1 MINLIS
7 IFGNLF
13 DSGIKASDIH
23 TKNFSEDMIIR
34 ITHYNSDGQ
43 YDTMLNLTEAAHTL
57 FFGQITNKEVLLAL
71 RISRTRSVDIVL
83 SNFEKKV
90 TFIGDTVGS
99 KFEKGTPEFLEFFPY
114 GINDYHNATKEKF
127 PVLID
132 VLLSAVNA
140 HAASFAPEFVELIQK
155 FKEDF
160 ESARG
165 VQLEK
170 KEDVT
175 AAVLTKAQAR
185 FALEIQLSRNI
196 LDLASEYILQP
207 EKGLAFFN
215 QNLLNPTRRHPQG
228 GDETGQYV
236 LNIPVAVNQRADFE
250 LQNEPDYYLLITNT
264 GTVAAY
270 GYTHS
275 DISGQPVSV
284 SPFELQPGEARVFSY
299 EELGGLPYL
308 FFYVNSTDTDGE
320 VTIDQVDAPIV

>member
-23 TKNFSEDMIIR
+23 TKNFSEDMIVR
-34 ITHYNSDGQ
+34 ITHCNTGGQ
-43 YDTMLNLTEAAHTL
+43 YDTMLNHTEAAHTQ

-83 SNFEKKV
+83 ENFEKKV
-90 TFIGDTVGS
+90 TVIGDNVGS
-99 KFEKGTPEFLEFFPY
+99 KFEKNTPEFLEFFPH

-140 HAASFAPEFVELIQK
+140 HAASFATEFVDMIQK

-160 ESARG
+160 DVARG

-185 FALEIQLSRNI
+185 VALEIQLSRNI
-196 LDLASEYILQP
+196 LDLASEYILEP
-207 EKGLAFFN
+207 EKGIAFFN
-215 QNLLNPTRRHPQG
+215 QNLLNPTHRHPQG

-236 LNIPVAVNQRADFE
+236 LGIPVGIKTMADFQ
-250 LQNEPDYYLLITNT
+250 LQNLPDYYLLISNT
-264 GTVAAY
+264 GPSTIF
-270 GYTHS
+270 GYTCA
-275 DISGQPVSV
+275 DNSGLPVSA
-284 SPFELQPGEARVFSY
+284 SPFKLEPGEARVFSY
-299 EELGGLPYL
+299 EDLGGLLYL
-308 FFYVNSTDTDGE
+308 FFYTDSPDTDGE
-320 VTIDQVDAPIV
+320 VTIDQVDAPVV